1 MLSEEDLVRQNVNH
15 EDPVRRRVEVVVIDS
30 VFEHV
35 EVTDGEK

>member
-1 MLSEEDLVRQNVNH
+1 MLSQEDLVRQNVNH
-15 EDPVRRRVEVVVIDS
+15 EDPVWRGVEVVVIDS